1 MLCSYRYYVR
11 PERLASRPKRPLT
24 IKREEAGSP
33 PPAPESQSSPVVS
46 DAAPH
51 VGIVQQYAW

>member
-11 PERLASRPKRPLT
+11 PERFGPRPKRPLT
-24 IKREEAGSP
+24 IKREEAGTT
-33 PPAPESQSSPVVS
+33 PPALVPQAPIAP

-51 VGIVQQYAW
+51 VGLVQQYAW